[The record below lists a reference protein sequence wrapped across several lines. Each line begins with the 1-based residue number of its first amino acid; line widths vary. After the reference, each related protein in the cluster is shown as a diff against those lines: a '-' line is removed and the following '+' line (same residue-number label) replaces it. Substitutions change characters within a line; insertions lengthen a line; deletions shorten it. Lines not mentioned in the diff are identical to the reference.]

1 MSTRELTDVALR
13 AIWALIDD
21 DDSGCI
27 TIGEFGRFMRP
38 AAVGAAKGSP
48 QKAGSPSP
56 GKAAAADTAGA
67 PDVEVEVEPAP
78 AQVAAALK
86 EVRRAAAAARSAAG
100 EAWERAAAPEAPV
113 LTASLTADWDASEVA
128 AEVER
133 RKRAPQLEAEQAAAA
148 AGALWAEV
156 WASVRPRLHGL
167 PGLDGRRRYDE
178 LEDLLRRQWAEA
190 ARLFLAFAEV
200 PHGVKPT
207 LPPKPDRG
215 RGTLLDH
222 ERRNTGFSPPATSP
236 LAMRAEGGTA
246 MAARTAARRGASE
259 ERAREREDA
268 AAAAEEEEEEDD
280 DDDEE
285 EGGSSGRKRKV
296 DPWQLVH
303 MHVAADAR
311 KLGRRELQ
319 RLVRAMRLPSEHVSM
334 AHLDALLWLI
344 HPELPYTDEYL
355 NTSAAGKGA
364 RAAAAAARVPTDA
377 ASLELACA
385 AYTVE
390 YEDVGG
396 GLTMVEQGWPSPAA
410 LAALE
415 IQSLGSM
422 SAPVPRKRSQADAF
436 LLQGVELTLS
446 DLLAFLVHAAVWRL
460 HPKHVATKVHPAVW
474 KPSLLECTSRLFDEL
489 MPHAAKVAEHAAA
502 EGHPSVPLQG
512 YQTLESGSDVVRA
525 LPPRPPLTTRCL
537 LTCCLLSCYLLPATC
552 PLPLATCHL
561 PLAACHLPLSLRLYL
576 LLLPTR
582 CASSP
587 ATVTSCARPTRPSRG
602 CSRGLRSCCAWGS
615 SRDRGSSACST
626 RGWAHTSRP
635 RWRRRGTA
643 VGTARSRRPPP
654 LRQRCLP
661 LLLLLLLL
669 RSI

>member
-268 AAAAEEEEEEDD
+268 AAAAEEEEEDDD

-355 NTSAAGKGA
+355 NTSRTDDWRPVFG
-364 RAAAAAARVPTDA
+364 VPYERNT
-377 ASLELACA
+377 LVILAVGPHMHILLVQA
-385 AYTVE
+385 LSFLADPADPEIQRDPTSS
-390 YEDVGG
+390 GG
-396 GLTMVEQGWPSPAA
+396 G
-410 LAALE
+410 
-415 IQSLGSM
+415 
-422 SAPVPRKRSQADAF
+422 K
-436 LLQGVELTLS
+436 
-446 DLLAFLVHAAVWRL
+446 
-460 HPKHVATKVHPAVW
+460 
-474 KPSLLECTSRLFDEL
+474 
-489 MPHAAKVAEHAAA
+489 
-502 EGHPSVPLQG
+502 
-512 YQTLESGSDVVRA
+512 
-525 LPPRPPLTTRCL
+525 
-537 LTCCLLSCYLLPATC
+537 
-552 PLPLATCHL
+552 
-561 PLAACHLPLSLRLYL
+561 
-576 LLLPTR
+576 
-582 CASSP
+582 
-587 ATVTSCARPTRPSRG
+587 
-602 CSRGLRSCCAWGS
+602 
-615 SRDRGSSACST
+615 
-626 RGWAHTSRP
+626 
-635 RWRRRGTA
+635 RRGGPLVA
-643 VGTARSRRPPP
+643 VLVGYCDTWCRELEPPD
-654 LRQRCLP
+654 
-661 LLLLLLLL
+661 
-669 RSI
+669 S